1 MHDTLCKSTK
11 TGASHS
17 PRLVRASAGTGDAAT
32 IITTEIPIMAHS
44 PAPDQGTDSTRNAL
58 YRRITLRLI
67 PFIFICYLFNYLDRV
82 NVGFAKLQMLDALK
96 FSETVYGLG
105 AGIFFIGYVLC
116 GLPSNLALNR
126 FGPRRW
132 IAAMMIAWGSLS
144 TCLLFVTTPGEFYA
158 LRLLTGAAEAGFFP
172 GVVLYLSR
180 WFPADRRGRI
190 MALFM
195 SAIPV
200 SGLLGGP
207 FSGWILEHFSTGQHG
222 LAGWQWMFLI
232 QGLPTV
238 ALGVLAIKLLSDG
251 YQKAAWLSPAERQ
264 LIAAD
269 LEADAASKPNTT
281 GDSVM
286 AVLTNPLIWTFGFV
300 YFCIQSGVYAINF
313 WLPSIIKS
321 MGFDNPLLIGW
332 LSAIPYLL
340 AGVFMI
346 LCGRSADL
354 RNERRWHLVVPML
367 MGAVGLLIAVN
378 FAGNPTIAILG
389 LSIATMG
396 ALTGL
401 PMFWPM
407 PTALLSA
414 SAAVAGLAIIN
425 SVGQMAGFLSPYL
438 VGFIKD
444 QTGSTDA
451 ALYSLA
457 ALIVLGSL
465 VALRVT
471 RAGALSAAR
480 NH

>member
-1 MHDTLCKSTK
+1 M
-11 TGASHS
+11 
-17 PRLVRASAGTGDAAT
+17 
-32 IITTEIPIMAHS
+32 
-44 PAPDQGTDSTRNAL
+44 
-58 YRRITLRLI
+58 
-67 PFIFICYLFNYLDRV
+67 
-82 NVGFAKLQMLDALK
+82 
-96 FSETVYGLG
+96 
-105 AGIFFIGYVLC
+105 
-116 GLPSNLALNR
+116 
-126 FGPRRW
+126 
-132 IAAMMIAWGSLS
+132 
-144 TCLLFVTTPGEFYA
+144 
-158 LRLLTGAAEAGFFP
+158 
-172 GVVLYLSR
+172 
-180 WFPADRRGRI
+180 
-190 MALFM
+190 
-195 SAIPV
+195 
-200 SGLLGGP
+200 
-207 FSGWILEHFSTGQHG
+207 
-222 LAGWQWMFLI
+222 
-232 QGLPTV
+232 
-238 ALGVLAIKLLSDG
+238 LSDG

-264 LIAAD
+264 LIEAD
-269 LEADAASKPNTT
+269 LKADAASKPATR
-281 GDSVM
+281 GDGVL
-286 AVLTNPLIWTFGFV
+286 AVLTNPLIWTFGFI

-367 MGAVGLLIAVN
+367 MGALGLLIAVN
-378 FAGNPTIAILG
+378 FAANPTIAILG

-465 VALRVT
+465 VALRIT

-480 NH
+480 AS

>member
-1 MHDTLCKSTK
+1 
-11 TGASHS
+11 
-17 PRLVRASAGTGDAAT
+17 
-32 IITTEIPIMAHS
+32 MAYS
-44 PAPDQGTDSTRNAL
+44 PAPDQGQDPSRNAL

-96 FSETVYGLG
+96 FSETIYGLG

-132 IAAMMIAWGSLS
+132 IAVMMIAWGTLS
-144 TCLLFVTTPGEFYA
+144 TCLLFVTTPMEFYV
-158 LRLLTGAAEAGFFP
+158 LRLFTGAAEAGFFP

-207 FSGWILEHFSTGQHG
+207 FSGWILDHFAAGQHG

-238 ALGVLAIKLLSDG
+238 VLGILAVFLLSDG
-251 YQKAAWLSPAERQ
+251 YQKAAWLSDSERQ
-264 LIAAD
+264 LIARD
-269 LEADAASKPNTT
+269 LAADAASKPSTT
-281 GDSVM
+281 GDSVW

-313 WLPSIIKS
+313 WLPSIIKNL
-321 MGFDNPLLIGW
+321 GFDSPLLIGW

-346 LCGRSADL
+346 IVGRSADL

-367 MGAVGLLIAVN
+367 MGAIGLLIAVN
-378 FAGNPTIAILG
+378 FASNPTVAILG

-457 ALIVLGSL
+457 GVIVLGSL
-465 VALRVT
+465 VALRVS
-471 RAGALSAAR
+471 RAGALNAAR
-480 NH
+480 AN

>member
-1 MHDTLCKSTK
+1 
-11 TGASHS
+11 
-17 PRLVRASAGTGDAAT
+17 
-32 IITTEIPIMAHS
+32 MAHS
-44 PAPDQGTDSTRNAL
+44 PAPDQGQDISRNAL

-132 IAAMMIAWGSLS
+132 IAVMMIAWGSLS
-144 TCLLFVTTPGEFYA
+144 TCLLFVTTPTEFYA

-207 FSGWILEHFSTGQHG
+207 FSGWILEHFAAGQHG

-238 ALGVLAIKLLSDG
+238 VLGILAIKLLSDG
-251 YQKAAWLSPAERQ
+251 YYKAAWLSPAERQ
-264 LIAAD
+264 LIEAD
-269 LEADAASKPNTT
+269 LKADAASKPATS
-281 GDSVM
+281 GDSVLS
-286 AVLTNPLIWTFGFV
+286 VLTNPLIWTFGFV

-313 WLPSIIKS
+313 WLPSIIKN

-346 LCGRSADL
+346 IVGRSADL

-367 MGAVGLLIAVN
+367 MGAIGLLIAVN
-378 FAGNPTIAILG
+378 FAANPTIAILG

-414 SAAVAGLAIIN
+414 GAAVAGLAIIN

-457 ALIVLGSL
+457 GLIVVGSL

-471 RAGALSAAR
+471 RSGALKAAR
-480 NH
+480 AN

>member
-1 MHDTLCKSTK
+1 
-11 TGASHS
+11 
-17 PRLVRASAGTGDAAT
+17 
-32 IITTEIPIMAHS
+32 MAHS
-44 PAPDQGTDSTRNAL
+44 PAPDQGQDISRNAL

-132 IAAMMIAWGSLS
+132 IAVMMIAWGSLS
-144 TCLLFVTTPGEFYA
+144 TCLLFVTTPTEFYA

-207 FSGWILEHFSTGQHG
+207 FSGWILEHFAAGQHG

-238 ALGVLAIKLLSDG
+238 VLGILAIKLLSDG
-251 YQKAAWLSPAERQ
+251 YHKAAWLSPAERQ
-264 LIAAD
+264 LIEAD
-269 LEADAASKPNTT
+269 LKADAASKPATS
-281 GDSVM
+281 GDSVLS
-286 AVLTNPLIWTFGFV
+286 VLTNPLIWIFGFV

-313 WLPSIIKS
+313 WLPSIIKN

-346 LCGRSADL
+346 IVGRSADL

-367 MGAVGLLIAVN
+367 MGAIGLLIAVN
-378 FAGNPTIAILG
+378 FAANPTIAILG

-414 SAAVAGLAIIN
+414 GAAVAGLAIIN

-457 ALIVLGSL
+457 GLIVVGSL

-471 RAGALSAAR
+471 RSGALKAAR
-480 NH
+480 AN

>member
-1 MHDTLCKSTK
+1 MSY
-11 TGASHS
+11 SS
-17 PRLVRASAGTGDAAT
+17 
-32 IITTEIPIMAHS
+32 
-44 PAPDQGTDSTRNAL
+44 APDQGQDVARNAL
-58 YRRITLRLI
+58 YRRITWRLI

-96 FSETVYGLG
+96 FSETIYGLG
-105 AGIFFIGYVLC
+105 AGIFFIGYVAC

-132 IAAMMIAWGSLS
+132 IALMMIVWGTLS
-144 TCLLFVTTPGEFYA
+144 TCLLFVTTPMEFYA
-158 LRLLTGAAEAGFFP
+158 LRLFTGAAEAGFFP
-172 GVVLYLSR
+172 GIVLYLSR
-180 WFPADRRGRI
+180 WFPATRRGRI

-207 FSGWILEHFSTGQHG
+207 FSGWILNHFAAGQHG
-222 LAGWQWMFLI
+222 MAGWQWMFLI

-238 ALGVLAIKLLSDG
+238 LLGFLAIFLLSDG
-251 YQKAAWLSPAERQ
+251 YATAKWLNPAERQ
-264 LIAAD
+264 LIKSD
-269 LEADAASKPNTT
+269 LDADAASKPVTT
-281 GDSVM
+281 SDSLLSVFS
-286 AVLTNPLIWTFGFV
+286 NPIIWTFGFV

-321 MGFDNPLLIGW
+321 LGFSDALLIGW

-340 AGVFMI
+340 AGVFM
-346 LCGRSADL
+346 LLVGRSADL

-367 MGAVGLLIAVN
+367 MGALGLLIAVN
-378 FAGNPTIAILG
+378 FAHNPVIAIIG

-414 SAAVAGLAIIN
+414 GTAVAGLAIIN

-457 ALIVLGSL
+457 ALIVVGSL
-465 VALRVT
+465 VALRVSRVRT
-471 RAGALSAAR
+471 LGTVGEQA
-480 NH
+480 N

>member
-1 MHDTLCKSTK
+1 
-11 TGASHS
+11 
-17 PRLVRASAGTGDAAT
+17 
-32 IITTEIPIMAHS
+32 MAHS
-44 PAPDQGTDSTRNAL
+44 SAPDQGHDSTRNAL

-132 IAAMMIAWGSLS
+132 IALMMIAWGSLS
-144 TCLLFVTTPGEFYA
+144 TCLMFVTTPTEFYA

-207 FSGWILEHFSTGQHG
+207 FSGWILQHFAAGQHG

-238 ALGVLAIKLLSDG
+238 VLGVLAIKLLSDG
-251 YQKAAWLSPAERQ
+251 YQKAPWLSPAERQ
-264 LIAAD
+264 IIETD
-269 LEADAASKPNTT
+269 LTADASRKPVSS
-281 GDSVM
+281 GDSVLS
-286 AVLTNPLIWTFGFV
+286 VLTNPLIWTFGFI

-346 LCGRSADL
+346 LVGRSADL

-367 MGAVGLLIAVN
+367 MGAIGLLIAVN
-378 FAGNPTIAILG
+378 FASNPPIAILG

-414 SAAVAGLAIIN
+414 ATAVAGLAIIN

-457 ALIVLGSL
+457 GLIVIGSL

-471 RAGALSAAR
+471 RAGALSSAR
-480 NH
+480 AD